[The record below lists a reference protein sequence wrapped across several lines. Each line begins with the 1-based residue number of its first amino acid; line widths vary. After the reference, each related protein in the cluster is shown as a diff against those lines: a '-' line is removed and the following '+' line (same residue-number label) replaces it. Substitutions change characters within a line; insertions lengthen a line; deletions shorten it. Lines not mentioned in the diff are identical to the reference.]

1 MSEMAET
8 PKSQVNESG
17 EYENLMELNEQNRAD
32 AEANPDAFQSLFE
45 VEETV
50 VNPDHWTEHWKGM
63 PDYKQDDNGPWKTV
77 RIHFRN
83 EEDYNEFAKLT
94 GNTHLTK
101 KTKSAWYP
109 KLEITKNAL
118 LRWIEDDDGDEDD
131 IPSTYDENE
140 NNEGWSTDERMN
152 IIGQNGNDGLHYPE
166 ED

>member
-1 MSEMAET
+1 MTDTPET
-8 PKSQVNESG
+8 PKPIVSESG
-17 EYENLMELNEQNRAD
+17 EYENLMDLADQNKAQ
-32 AEANPDAFQSLFE
+32 AEENPDAFQSLFE
-45 VEETV
+45 VEEV
-50 VNPDHWTEHWKGM
+50 EIDQDHWTQHWKGM
-63 PDYKQDDNGPWKTV
+63 QEYKQEDNGPWKTV

-131 IPSTYDENE
+131 IQSTYDEDNE
-140 NNEGWSTDERMN
+140 EV
-152 IIGQNGNDGLHYPE
+152 
-166 ED
+166 

>member
-1 MSEMAET
+1 MSDIPET
-8 PKSQVNESG
+8 PKPQVAESG
-17 EYENLMELNEQNRAD
+17 EYENLMELNEQNKAD

-63 PDYKQDDNGPWKTV
+63 PEFKQDDNGPWKT
-77 RIHFRN
+77 IKMHFRN
-83 EEDYNEFAKLT
+83 EEDFNEFSKLT
-94 GNTHLTK
+94 GNNLSK

-131 IPSTYDENE
+131 TYNDEDE
-140 NNEGWSTDERMN
+140 NNEGWSSEERMN
-152 IIGQNGNDGLHYPE
+152 IIGQNGNDGLHYSDE
-166 ED
+166 

>member
-1 MSEMAET
+1 MTDTPET
-8 PKSQVNESG
+8 PKPLVAESG
-17 EYENLMELNEQNRAD
+17 EYENLMELNEQNKKD
-32 AEANPDAFQSLFE
+32 KEENPDAFGSLFE
-45 VEETV
+45 VEETEV
-50 VNPDHWTEHWKGM
+50 DPDHWTQHWKGM
-63 PDYKQDDNGPWKTV
+63 PEYKQEDNGPWKTV

-131 IPSTYDENE
+131 IPSTYDED
-140 NNEGWSTDERMN
+140 NEGWE
-152 IIGQNGNDGLHYPE
+152 
-166 ED
+166 

>member
-1 MSEMAET
+1 MTDTPET
-8 PKSQVNESG
+8 PKPLVSESG
-17 EYENLMELNEQNRAD
+17 EYENLMELNEQNKKD
-32 AEANPDAFQSLFE
+32 KEENPDAFGSLFE
-45 VEETV
+45 VEETEID
-50 VNPDHWTEHWKGM
+50 PDHWTQHWKGM
-63 PDYKQDDNGPWKTV
+63 PEYKQEDNGPWKTV

-131 IPSTYDENE
+131 IPSTYDEDNE
-140 NNEGWSTDERMN
+140 SWE
-152 IIGQNGNDGLHYPE
+152 
-166 ED
+166 

>member
-1 MSEMAET
+1 MADT

-17 EYENLMELNEQNRAD
+17 EYENLMELADQNKAE

-45 VEETV
+45 VEETAI
-50 VNPDHWTEHWKGM
+50 NPDHWTEHWKGM
-63 PDYKQDDNGPWKTV
+63 PEYKQEDNGPWKTV

-83 EEDYNEFAKLT
+83 EEDYNAFGKLT

-118 LRWIEDDDGDEDD
+118 LRWIEDDDGDEDVVHSD
-131 IPSTYDENE
+131 DDDPVLHGNMLVYPEDNLREDES
-140 NNEGWSTDERMN
+140 NEGW
-152 IIGQNGNDGLHYPE
+152 
-166 ED
+166 

>member
-1 MSEMAET
+1 MNESET
-8 PKSQVNESG
+8 PKPQVNESG
-17 EYENLMELNEQNRAD
+17 EYENLMELADQNKAE

-45 VEETV
+45 VEETAIDQ
-50 VNPDHWTEHWKGM
+50 DHWTEHWKGM
-63 PDYKQDDNGPWKTV
+63 PEYKQDDNGPWKTV

-83 EEDYNEFAKLT
+83 EEDYQEFAKLT

>member
-1 MSEMAET
+1 MTDNPET
-8 PKSQVNESG
+8 PKSQVEESA
-17 EYENLMELNEQNRAD
+17 EYENLMELNEQNKKH
-32 AEANPDAFQSLFE
+32 AEENPDAFQSLFE

-63 PDYKQDDNGPWKTV
+63 PEYQQDDNGPWKTI
-77 RIHFRN
+77 RMHFRN
-83 EEDYNEFAKLT
+83 EEDYNAFAKLT

-131 IPSTYDENE
+131 VHIDEDE
-140 NNEGWSTDERMN
+140 NNEGW
-152 IIGQNGNDGLHYPE
+152 
-166 ED
+166 

>member
-1 MSEMAET
+1 MTDTSET
-8 PKSQVNESG
+8 PKPQVNESG
-17 EYENLMELNEQNRAD
+17 EYENLMDLADQNKAE

-50 VNPDHWTEHWKGM
+50 VDQDHWTEHWKGM
-63 PDYKQDDNGPWKTV
+63 PEYKQDDNGPWKTI
-77 RIHFRN
+77 RMHFRN
-83 EEDYNEFAKLT
+83 EEDYKEFSKLT
-94 GNTHLTK
+94 GNNLSN

-131 IPSTYDENE
+131 IPSTYDE
-140 NNEGWSTDERMN
+140 DV
-152 IIGQNGNDGLHYPE
+152 HYPE

>member
-1 MSEMAET
+1 MTDTPET
-8 PKSQVNESG
+8 PKPLVSESG
-17 EYENLMELNEQNRAD
+17 EYENLMELNEQNKKD
-32 AEANPDAFQSLFE
+32 KEENPDAFGSLFE
-45 VEETV
+45 VEETEID
-50 VNPDHWTEHWKGM
+50 PDHWTQHWKGM
-63 PDYKQDDNGPWKTV
+63 PEYKQEDNGPWKTV

-131 IPSTYDENE
+131 IPSTYDED
-140 NNEGWSTDERMN
+140 NEGWE
-152 IIGQNGNDGLHYPE
+152 
-166 ED
+166 